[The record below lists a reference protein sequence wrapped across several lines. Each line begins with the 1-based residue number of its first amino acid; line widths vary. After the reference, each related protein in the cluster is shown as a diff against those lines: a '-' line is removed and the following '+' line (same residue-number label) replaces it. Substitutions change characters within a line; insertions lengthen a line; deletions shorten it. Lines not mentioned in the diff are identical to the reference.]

1 MQSNIVHKVSLK
13 MLSIL
18 ESNWIFFKKLTF
30 TNKATLFLFHE
41 FIDDHV
47 INNIKLIKNYM

>member
-30 TNKATLFLFHE
+30 TNKATCSYENETNFLFMG
-41 FIDDHV
+41 FPV
-47 INNIKLIKNYM
+47 